1 MPLVLTPRRLAAH
14 ADLYRR
20 LAQLTTAGVPLLL
33 ALENLR
39 HSPPSRDLRAPL
51 DRTLQGLKDGATF
64 SESLQAGA
72 RQVPT
77 FDLALIRAGEQS
89 GRLDSIFRLLAG
101 FYEERA
107 RNLRQMLADLA
118 YPALL
123 FHFAV
128 IILPFPALFLTGNLA
143 DYLARVLGVL
153 VPLYALVF
161 FIAWLSQS
169 QHGDA
174 WRSWSE
180 RVLGAVPVLGE
191 ARRDLALARL
201 AAALAALLGAGV
213 NILQAW
219 ELAADASGSPAL
231 RRAVTAWQ
239 PQLAAGRTPGD
250 LIEESGAFPHLFAT
264 HYKTGEVS
272 GSLDQSIGHLHQI
285 YFEEGT
291 NRFRTLARWVPR
303 IVYLAVV
310 FMVAWRILQFWFGYF
325 AQIQNAIG
333 Q

>member
-1 MPLVLTPRRLAAH
+1 MPLVLTPRRLAAQ

-20 LAQLTTAGVPLLL
+20 LAQLTTAGVPLVL
-33 ALENLR
+33 ALENIR
-39 HSPPSRDLRAPL
+39 RSPPSRTMRAPME
-51 DRTLQGLKDGATF
+51 RTLQGLKDGATF
-64 SESLQAGA
+64 SESLQAST
-72 RQVPT
+72 RQVPV
-77 FDLALIRAGEQS
+77 FDLALIQAGEQS
-89 GRLDSIFRLLAG
+89 GRLDAIFRLLAG

-123 FHFAV
+123 FHFA
-128 IILPFPALFLTGNLA
+128 IFILPFPALFLTGDVRA
-143 DYLARVLGVL
+143 YLTQVLGVL
-153 VPLYALVF
+153 VPIYSVILLGIWV
-161 FIAWLSQS
+161 SQS

-174 WRSWSE
+174 WRSWFE
-180 RVLGAVPVLGE
+180 RIVSVIPVVGE

-201 AAALAALLGAGV
+201 AAALSALLAAGV

-219 ELAADASGSPAL
+219 ELAAAASGSPAL
-231 RRAVTAWQ
+231 RRAVASWE
-239 PQLAAGRTPGD
+239 PQLEAGRTPGD
-250 LIEESGAFPHLFAT
+250 LIEETRAFPHLFAT
-264 HYKTGEVS
+264 HYRTGEVS

-303 IVYLAVV
+303 IVYLSVV

-325 AQIQNAIG
+325 GQIQNAIG
-333 Q
+333 M